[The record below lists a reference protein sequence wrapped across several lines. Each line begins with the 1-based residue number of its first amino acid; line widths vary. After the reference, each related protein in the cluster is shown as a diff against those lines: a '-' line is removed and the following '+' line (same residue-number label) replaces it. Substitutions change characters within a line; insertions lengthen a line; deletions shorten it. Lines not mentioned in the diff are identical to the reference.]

1 MRKNWGLKSKGLVW
15 DTYIETITV
24 YFWEGLGGSGFRV
37 EGLGPV
43 GPKP

>member
-24 YFWEGLGGSGFRV
+24 CFWEGLGGFRV
-37 EGLGPV
+37 QAGGIRPSR
-43 GPKP
+43 P